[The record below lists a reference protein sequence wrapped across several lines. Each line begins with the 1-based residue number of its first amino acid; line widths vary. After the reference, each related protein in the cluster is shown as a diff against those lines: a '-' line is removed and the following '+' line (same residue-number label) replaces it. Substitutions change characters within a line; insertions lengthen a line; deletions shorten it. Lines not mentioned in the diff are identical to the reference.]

1 MVRLLDLGLEQLT
14 TMVYKM
20 GEVARKVVGISIR
33 GVMTS
38 KDTTEDVRELS
49 DVLVTMTVEIEE
61 KAFEL
66 IAKFQP
72 VASDLRI
79 INSYIKIAYD
89 FERYGRY
96 AWDISYTFKQLGGL
110 EKCTPP
116 SASMDDLARLVS
128 DMVNLSVNS
137 LRNNEATFAKSLA
150 ETETAV
156 DTKFSE
162 YMDQLSQEKTDTKCA
177 MRDLLIARFLERI
190 ADHTTYVG
198 ESIVYIVTG
207 KKVILR

>member
-33 GVMTS
+33 GLMTGRDAS
-38 KDTTEDVRELS
+38 EDVRELS
-49 DVLVTMTVEIEE
+49 DILVTMTVEIEE

-79 INSYIKIAYD
+79 INSYMKIAYD

-96 AWDISYTFKQLGGL
+96 AWDISYTFKRLGGL
-110 EKCTPP
+110 EECAPP
-116 SASMDDLARLVS
+116 SELMDDLARLVS
-128 DMVNLSVNS
+128 DMVNISVNS
-137 LRNNEATFAKSLA
+137 LRDNEATFANTLA
-150 ETETAV
+150 ETEKEV

-162 YMDQLSQEKTDTKCA
+162 YMDQLAQEKMDTKCA
-177 MRDLLIARFLERI
+177 MRNLLVARFLERI

-207 KKVILR
+207 EKVILR

>member
-33 GVMTS
+33 GLMTGRDAS
-38 KDTTEDVRELS
+38 EDVRELS
-49 DVLVTMTVEIEE
+49 DILVTMTVEIEE

-79 INSYIKIAYD
+79 INSYMKIAYD

-96 AWDISYTFKQLGGL
+96 AWDISYTFKRLGGL
-110 EKCTPP
+110 EECAPP
-116 SASMDDLARLVS
+116 SELMDDLARLVS
-128 DMVNLSVNS
+128 DMVNISVNS
-137 LRNNEATFAKSLA
+137 LRDNEATFAKNLA
-150 ETETAV
+150 DIEKEV

-162 YMDQLSQEKTDTKCA
+162 YMDQLAQEKMDTKCA
-177 MRDLLIARFLERI
+177 MRNLLVARFLERI

-207 KKVILR
+207 EKVILR